1 MNNED
6 FNEQNLPRFNLPES
20 FLEQLFEFSG
30 STDGNR
36 GFVLAFVNQDGE
48 PMVYTKADNQIID
61 LGLRKALEKYLIQLE
76 ESEYPNGGGEIN

>member
-1 MNNED
+1 MSNED
-6 FNEQNLPRFNLPES
+6 FNEQNLPRFSLPRT

-48 PMVYTKADNQIID
+48 PMIYTKADNQIVD
-61 LGLRKALEKYLIQLE
+61 LGLRKAMEKYLMELE
-76 ESEYPNGGGEIN
+76 ESEFPNGGGDIN

>member
-6 FNEQNLPRFNLPES
+6 FNEQNLPRFSLPHT

-48 PMVYTKADNQIID
+48 PMIYTKADNQIVD
-61 LGLRKALEKYLIQLE
+61 LGLRKAMEKYLMELE
-76 ESEYPNGGGEIN
+76 ESEFPNGGGDIN